1 MMLRG
6 LWTLAWIETKIFVRE
21 PLGLIGSVV
30 FPVVLFIV
38 LGRVLSDDG
47 ATATARVP
55 ELVGVDVPLFA
66 SVFIVL
72 SAVVSIVTIISIY
85 REGGILKRL
94 RATPLR
100 PQTIL
105 SAHVIVKLLLTALT
119 LGLMVLAGRRFY
131 PVAVDPP
138 VASFV
143 LALLFSTWSI
153 LALGFVI
160 ASIVPTARFAQPIAG
175 IILWPMVPLSGL
187 FFPIEDLPSAAQAVA
202 RVLPLTYAVSLLEGI
217 WTGEAWLAHIGD
229 VAALVAVFLICTALS
244 AKVFRWE

>member
-1 MMLRG
+1 MLRG

-21 PLGLIGSVV
+21 PLGLIGSVIV
-30 FPVVLFIV
+30 PVVLFIV

-55 ELVGVDVPLFA
+55 ELVGVDVPVFA

-105 SAHVIVKLLLTALT
+105 SAHVVVKLLLTALT

-143 LALLFSTWSI
+143 MALLFSTWSI
-153 LALGFVI
+153 LAVGFVI
-160 ASIVPTARFAQPIAG
+160 ASIVPTARFAQPIAS

-187 FFPIEDLPSAAQAVA
+187 FFPVEDLPSALQAVA
-202 RVLPLTYAVSLLEGI
+202 RILPLTYAVSLLEGI
-217 WTGEAWLAHIGD
+217 WTGEAWSTHIGD

>member
-1 MMLRG
+1 MLRG
-6 LWTLAWIETKIFVRE
+6 FWTLAWIETKIFARE
-21 PLGLIGSVV
+21 PLGLIGSAIM
-30 FPVVLFIV
+30 PVVLFIV
-38 LGRVLSDDG
+38 LGRVLSDDS

-55 ELVGVDVPLFA
+55 ELVGVEVPVFA

-72 SAVVSIVTIISIY
+72 SAVASIVTIISIY

-105 SAHVIVKLLLTALT
+105 SAHVVVKLLLTALT

-143 LALLFSTWSI
+143 MALLFSTWSI
-153 LALGFVI
+153 LSVGFVI

-175 IILWPMVPLSGL
+175 IILYPMIPLSGL
-187 FFPIEDLPSAAQAVA
+187 FFPIEDLPSAVQGVA
-202 RVLPLTYAVSLLEGI
+202 RILPLTYAVSLLEGI
-217 WTGEAWLAHIGD
+217 WTGEAWSTHLGD
-229 VAALVAVFLICTALS
+229 VVALVAVFLICTALS

>member
-21 PLGLIGSVV
+21 PLGLIGSVIV
-30 FPVVLFIV
+30 PVVLFIV

-55 ELVGVDVPLFA
+55 ELVGVDVPVFA

-105 SAHVIVKLLLTALT
+105 SAHVVVKLLLTALT
-119 LGLMVLAGRRFY
+119 LGLMVLGAG
-131 PVAVDPP
+131 V
-138 VASFV
+138 
-143 LALLFSTWSI
+143 SI
-153 LALGFVI
+153 
-160 ASIVPTARFAQPIAG
+160 R
-175 IILWPMVPLSGL
+175 
-187 FFPIEDLPSAAQAVA
+187 LPS
-202 RVLPLTYAVSLLEGI
+202 TLLSR
-217 WTGEAWLAHIGD
+217 A
-229 VAALVAVFLICTALS
+229 S
-244 AKVFRWE
+244 

>member
-1 MMLRG
+1 MLRG
-6 LWTLAWIETKIFVRE
+6 FWTLAWIETKIFVRE
-21 PLGLIGSVV
+21 PLGLIGAVIM
-30 FPVVLFIV
+30 PVVLFIV
-38 LGRVLSDDG
+38 LGRVLSDDSAS
-47 ATATARVP
+47 ATAQVP
-55 ELVGVDVPLFA
+55 ELVGVEVPVFA

-100 PQTIL
+100 PETIL
-105 SAHVIVKLLLTALT
+105 SAHVVVKLLLTALT

-143 LALLFSTWSI
+143 VALLFSTWSI
-153 LALGFVI
+153 LSVGFVI
-160 ASIVPTARFAQPIAG
+160 ASLVPTARFAQPIAG
-175 IILWPMVPLSGL
+175 IILYPMIPLSGL
-187 FFPIEDLPSAAQAVA
+187 FFPIEDLPSALQSVA
-202 RVLPLTYAVSLLEGI
+202 RILPLTYAVSLLEGI
-217 WTGEAWLAHIGD
+217 WTGEAWSTHIGD
-229 VAALVAVFLICTALS
+229 GAALVAVFLICTALS